1 MLILLLFYVLEWLRF
16 ALMVDGYYRRL
27 KALEIKKIDIDL
39 QKIFWSDL
47 DFLAFVYFGALLC

>member
-1 MLILLLFYVLEWLRF
+1 MVLEWLRF
-16 ALMVDGYYRRL
+16 ALMVDGYYGRL

-47 DFLAFVYFGALLC
+47 DVLAFVYFGALLC